1 MGIKIGA
8 SRKKPLKWDDDK
20 PKIPVKWN
28 VTPPTYITLTW
39 DDAHLLQKAAGED
52 FNTWEQED
60 KDKLVKLILK
70 LNGKTITESKRKQIK
85 QYKIKVSDIKLAIEN
100 ISNVEIMTENIKF

>member
-1 MGIKIGA
+1 MAKHKIKWGVKIINGA
-8 SRKKPLKWDDDK
+8 YATFKWGTA
-20 PKIPVKWN
+20 PNNPHSTRYTWN
-28 VTPPTYITLTW
+28 DVQLII
-39 DDAHLLQKAAGED
+39 AAAGED
-52 FNTWEQED
+52 FNTWEQKD

-70 LNGKTITESKRKQIK
+70 LNGKTITESKRKEIK